1 MSRRVA
7 NYPDLPGNVAM
18 LNRISTIGSF
28 ILGASTLFCL
38 YNVYKTWRF
47 GQRVPAD
54 GPVGVRELAGVGD
67 LLPAAPAQLHPDPAD
82 PFRAPSVRSA
92 LPAHQVRPGQAAR
105 LVRPARRLSRQYR
118 QPGQGEA
125 ARGLMSAAGRRV
137 RLAEVTAG
145 TLGSA
150 SAGSGRDGAV
160 AWRTVATAGSPSRR
174 ARGQRATG
182 TAFPDCAGPAWNPRP
197 ASCFL
202 LSHLLKI
209 K

>member
-67 LLPAAPAQLHPDPAD
+67 LLPAAPAQLHPDPAN
-82 PFRAPSVRSA
+82 ASE
-92 LPAHQVRPGQAAR
+92 
-105 LVRPARRLSRQYR
+105 RPAFDLHFPHIR
-118 QPGQGEA
+118 
-125 ARGLMSAAGRRV
+125 
-137 RLAEVTAG
+137 
-145 TLGSA
+145 
-150 SAGSGRDGAV
+150 SGRD
-160 AWRTVATAGSPSRR
+160 RR
-174 ARGQRATG
+174 PVSSAPRGG
-182 TAFPDCAGPAWNPRP
+182 
-197 ASCFL
+197 
-202 LSHLLKI
+202 
-209 K
+209 